1 MAPTK
6 KTKNVGRPISTP
18 IGRHIIG
25 SHSKSHVAL
34 GSSSKTKN
42 TMAAISTITTAHTT
56 TEPTPTPTILPAA
69 PVVTQPPPLPSPVV
83 PPSQPTKVGSLIFLS
98 QGSYWAWK
106 VRKFD
111 KFGFQAWEVTEFYV
125 GKYNNKKS
133 IYIAPWFQ
141 VTLFKGA
148 VTSKKKLKVKI

>member
-56 TEPTPTPTILPAA
+56 TEPTPTPTPTILPAA

-111 KFGFQAWEVTEFYV
+111 QFGFQAWEVTEFYV

-141 VTLFKGA
+141 VTLFNGA
-148 VTSKKKLKVKI
+148 VTSKKN